1 MNAAFAFLLQATPDV
16 RSVSW
21 WLPHGSLRDAVW
33 VTVLLLNLAVLL
45 WILYKLL
52 FAGEKWS
59 IPQELRKRGEGIQA
73 RMREAQQAQQ
83 SAQARLA
90 EIETRVANLPQELA
104 ALEREGQAEATRE
117 HERMVGESEREAE
130 RIIRLGRQEIEAAAK
145 LAQKELHS
153 LAAKLAIELAHQRIQ
168 DRLTPEQDEAVV
180 RAGVEQLSQSGLGR
194 PN

>member
-1 MNAAFAFLLQATPDV
+1 
-16 RSVSW
+16 
-21 WLPHGSLRDAVW
+21 
-33 VTVLLLNLAVLL
+33 TVLLLNLAVLL

-59 IPQELRKRGEGIQA
+59 IPQELRKRGEGIQT
-73 RMREAQQAQQ
+73 RMRDAEQA
-83 SAQARLA
+83 
-90 EIETRVANLPQELA
+90 
-104 ALEREGQAEATRE
+104 
-117 HERMVGESEREAE
+117 
-130 RIIRLGRQEIEAAAK
+130 QEIEAAAK

-180 RAGVEQLSQSGLGR
+180 RAGVGQLSQSGLGR